1 MQFEIKNRFTGA
13 VQFTAEIEC
22 AANAPL
28 SFKLGLA
35 VRMAVNRR
43 ADLSG
48 AVLSGAVLR
57 RADLSGA
64 VLSGADLRCADLSGA
79 VLSGAVL
86 RCADLSGAVL
96 SGADLRCADLS
107 GAVLSGKKITRML
120 ACASRVQF
128 GYTFHLY
135 EMHTGPAKI
144 VAGCR
149 FLTIADYRAHVAHE
163 YPDSEKAA
171 ETLAILDYFD
181 AIESGSNKL
190 AVEPAANEMEAA
202 S

>member
-57 RADLSGA
+57 R
-64 VLSGADLRCADLSGA
+64 
-79 VLSGAVL
+79 
-86 RCADLSGAVL
+86 
-96 SGADLRCADLS
+96 ADLS